1 MLALQFI
8 WTLIKKNPVKSIL
21 LGICLLCY
29 QVASNTNDIKCDSNI
44 ISQFQDAGE
53 YHYIIKDGKSYT
65 IKSYEKEVKSTD
77 GKLHYQDPHP
87 LAIVSIIVLVLLGL
101 FLFIATVI
109 GDDAVGWEIE
119 DSWNDAK
126 MSLVRC
132 EIEDDIYYYHYRGKM
147 LIQSNH
153 QLWASQ
159 LADYLNQ
166 PINLLPDFPGTKSQR
181 RDKKLKELLNES

>member
-8 WTLIKKNPVKSIL
+8 LTLIKKNPVKSIL

-109 GDDAVGWEIE
+109 GDDTVGWEIE
-119 DSWNDAK
+119 DSWNYAK

-166 PINLLPDFPGTKSQR
+166 PLNLLPDFPGTKSQR